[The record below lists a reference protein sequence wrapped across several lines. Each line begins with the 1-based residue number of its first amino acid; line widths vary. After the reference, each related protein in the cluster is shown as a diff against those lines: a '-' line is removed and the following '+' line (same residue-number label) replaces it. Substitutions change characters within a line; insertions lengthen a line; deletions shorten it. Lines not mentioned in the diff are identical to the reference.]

1 MRFELAAADG
11 KKVAFTTHLTPSEV
25 ELLGTAPAAASG
37 AAAVGG
43 AKAGGAASAGAAAG
57 SAYAKHLAAGEVF
70 EVRCATTQRDTCAW
84 CGRGAFVRRPCR
96 LGAAQA
102 WATTLSPRLTC
113 CAGDVGGGFR
123 RRAGVYGQ
131 AGHSGRGRQLVWPV
145 QRRAPH
151 PAAVHPARAPA
162 LERRLTRATHPAVFK
177 PTFVAAA
184 KAHAGK
190 ALFLSCIGD
199 ANGSTAKVMK
209 RLAIKAVPSFL
220 GFKNGESVFQFS
232 GAKKELLEEKL
243 AAHV

>member
-1 MRFELAAADG
+1 
-11 KKVAFTTHLTPSEV
+11 
-25 ELLGTAPAAASG
+25 
-37 AAAVGG
+37 
-43 AKAGGAASAGAAAG
+43 
-57 SAYAKHLAAGEVF
+57 
-70 EVRCATTQRDTCAW
+70 
-84 CGRGAFVRRPCR
+84 
-96 LGAAQA
+96 
-102 WATTLSPRLTC
+102 
-113 CAGDVGGGFR
+113 
-123 RRAGVYGQ
+123 
-131 AGHSGRGRQLVWPV
+131 VWPV

-151 PAAVHPARAPA
+151 PAATLRAA
-162 LERRLTRATHPAVFK
+162 CACSRAQTDTRNTPAVFK